1 MSSGNEKITINL
13 PAMSNQDIKTTL
25 ISIYDKIN
33 KPPTKEVGYDLF
45 LKLVHKNLYSSPQ
58 MNYIINHVSE
68 FIIPL
73 EPKEKDPC
81 IKLLSLIFYS
91 PSNEEESIDPKIYFP
106 YLSPVLTTLQ
116 NLIKDSNSTIFPTIA
131 NVFAEIVQN
140 IMPTDIEAS
149 NIELDQEEKTAYEM
163 MQGFC
168 IYNMKYDD
176 KSNRIVGSLCLT
188 KLVENCPVVLQK
200 QYMKL
205 IWEVIMNLIDKKN
218 FNAKYELLNCL
229 ISLILGAENL
239 FSPYAHDTLY
249 KILDFLTDTDWFK
262 RKLALNVIY
271 TLIFYCKEEILP
283 LKEHIISFLRSLKS
297 DKAKEVREV
306 CLLILKIFSE
316 NEQKNKDNNKDK
328 SSKGT
333 NSSINTK
340 KKAGNKLN
348 ESKSINKAKK
358 NNININ
364 NKNNTNNNTNN
375 STSNN
380 TNKFRNSMPKKIGN
394 KFNKSNESDKNSN
407 KFSDCMIPEIR
418 DNNSNLKENKNKF
431 NENIKSLE
439 SSKTEEVKKNNEI
452 IQEQDNN
459 NYLGKKTGMNS
470 TMKNNIKENNSET
483 VSSSQNTKLVNR
495 KDDKTFINEKMVIK
509 PDPNKS
515 IFKSSPNPAFF
526 SQANKK
532 AKDIVLVSKGDPSK
546 FKNNLNN
553 NNKNDIIVQVPKEKK
568 ETKET
573 NKNDII
579 VQVPKEKKETNKND
593 IVVQVPKEKKEIKEI
608 NKNDIIVQVPKEKKI
623 EIKNDNVNKNNN
635 DIEKNKEEINNEN
648 NINIINKNE
657 AKENKENKENKEKTN
672 IENHIK
678 NKAAPIKRNKIV
690 KKIIEKE
697 KEFKPEE
704 KIESNKEMIDIR
716 YKVKEEDTKD
726 KNIIKD
732 NMEKK
737 EEDVE
742 IKDYKTYLNNNE
754 KIKEKTKTNYD
765 PNIINTLLSQMN
777 SLSEKQLSLIDVMDN
792 IQMETQGQ
800 IKQLNKRIS
809 KLEKNLEELNN
820 ELYYLKNE

>member
-13 PAMSNQDIKTTL
+13 PGMSNQEIKTSL

-68 FIIPL
+68 FILPL

-91 PSNEEESIDPKIYFP
+91 PSNEEESIDSKIYFP

-239 FSPYAHDTLY
+239 FSPYAHNTLY
-249 KILDFLTDTDWFK
+249 KVLDFLADTDWFK

-283 LKEHIISFLRSLKS
+283 LKEHIISFLRALKT
-297 DKAKEVREV
+297 DKVKEVREV
-306 CLLILKIFSE
+306 CLLLLKIFSE
-316 NEQKNKDNNKDK
+316 NEQKNKDNTKDK
-328 SSKGT
+328 NSKGN
-333 NSSINTK
+333 NSSINLK
-340 KKAGNKLN
+340 KKLGNKPN
-348 ESKSINKAKK
+348 ENKSSNKTKNNKA
-358 NNININ
+358 NSNVSMN
-364 NKNNTNNNTNN
+364 NNTNNNSSNN
-375 STSNN
+375 NNNNN
-380 TNKFRNSMPKKIGN
+380 TNKLKNSMQKKMGT
-394 KFNKSNESDKNSN
+394 KFNKNIDPDKNSN

-418 DNNSNLKENKNKF
+418 DNNANIKENKNKF
-431 NENIKSLE
+431 NDNMKSLE
-439 SSKTEEVKKNNEI
+439 SNKNEEIKKNNEI
-452 IQEQDNN
+452 IQDQDNN
-459 NYLGKKTGMNS
+459 NFLAKKTGMNS
-470 TMKNNIKENNSET
+470 TMKNNLKESNSET
-483 VSSSQNTKLVNR
+483 VTSSQNTKLVNR

-532 AKDIVLVSKGDPSK
+532 SKDIVVVSKGDPSK
-546 FKNNLNN
+546 FKNNSTN
-553 NNKNDIIVQVPKEKK
+553 NNKNEEIIINIKEKKDTKEIKETNNTNDIIVQVPKEKK
-568 ETKET
+568 A
-573 NKNDII
+573 I
-579 VQVPKEKKETNKND
+579 
-593 IVVQVPKEKKEIKEI
+593 KEIKETS
-608 NKNDIIVQVPKEKKI
+608 KNDIIVQVPKEKKI
-623 EIKNDNVNKNNN
+623 EVKNDTVNKNNN
-635 DIEKNKEEINNEN
+635 NDIDNNNEDINNEIT
-648 NINIINKNE
+648 INIVNK
-657 AKENKENKENKEKTN
+657 KEIKDDTEKPNTENS
-672 IENHIK
+672 IK
-678 NKAAPIKRNKIV
+678 NKAAPIKRNKIN
-690 KKIIEKE
+690 KKINEKE
-697 KEFKPEE
+697 KEKEIKPEE
-704 KIESNKEMIDIR
+704 KIESNNEKINIK
-716 YKVKEEDTKD
+716 YKIKEDTKE
-726 KNIIKD
+726 KNIIYKD
-732 NMEKK
+732 NTDEKQ
-737 EEDVE
+737 EDIE
-742 IKDYKTYLNNNE
+742 IKDYKTYLNRSE
-754 KIKEKTKTNYD
+754 KNKEKMNYD
-765 PNIINTLLSQMN
+765 PNIINSLLSQMN

>member
-13 PAMSNQDIKTTL
+13 PGMSNQEIKTSL

-68 FIIPL
+68 FILPL

-91 PSNEEESIDPKIYFP
+91 PSNEEESIDSKIYFP

-239 FSPYAHDTLY
+239 FSPYAHNTLY
-249 KILDFLTDTDWFK
+249 KVLDFLADTDWFK

-283 LKEHIISFLRSLKS
+283 LKEHIISFLRALKT
-297 DKAKEVREV
+297 DKVKEVREV

-316 NEQKNKDNNKDK
+316 NEQKNKDNTKDK
-328 SSKGT
+328 NSKGN
-333 NSSINTK
+333 NSSINLK
-340 KKAGNKLN
+340 KKLGNKPN
-348 ESKSINKAKK
+348 ENKSSNKAK
-358 NNININ
+358 N
-364 NKNNTNNNTNN
+364 NKTNSNVSMNNNTNNNSSNN
-375 STSNN
+375 NNNNN
-380 TNKFRNSMPKKIGN
+380 TNKLKNSMQKKMGT
-394 KFNKSNESDKNSN
+394 KFNKNIDPDKNSN

-418 DNNSNLKENKNKF
+418 DNNANIKENKNKF
-431 NENIKSLE
+431 NENMKSLE
-439 SSKTEEVKKNNEI
+439 SNKNEEIKKNNEI
-452 IQEQDNN
+452 IQDQDNN
-459 NYLGKKTGMNS
+459 NFLAKKTGMNS
-470 TMKNNIKENNSET
+470 TMKNNLKESNSET
-483 VSSSQNTKLVNR
+483 VTSSQNTKLVNR

-532 AKDIVLVSKGDPSK
+532 SKDIVVVSKGDPSK
-546 FKNNLNN
+546 FKNNSTN
-553 NNKNDIIVQVPKEKK
+553 NNKNEEIIINIKEKKDTKEIKETNNTNDIIVQVPKEKK
-568 ETKET
+568 V
-573 NKNDII
+573 I
-579 VQVPKEKKETNKND
+579 
-593 IVVQVPKEKKEIKEI
+593 KEIKETS
-608 NKNDIIVQVPKEKKI
+608 KNDIIVQVPKEKKI
-623 EIKNDNVNKNNN
+623 ELKNDTVNKNNN
-635 DIEKNKEEINNEN
+635 NDIDNNNEDINNEIT
-648 NINIINKNE
+648 INIVNK
-657 AKENKENKENKEKTN
+657 KEIKDDTEKPNTEN
-672 IENHIK
+672 IIK
-678 NKAAPIKRNKIV
+678 NKAAPIKRNKIN
-690 KKIIEKE
+690 KKINEKE
-697 KEFKPEE
+697 KEKEIKPEE
-704 KIESNKEMIDIR
+704 KIESNNEKINIK
-716 YKVKEEDTKD
+716 YKIKEDTKE
-726 KNIIKD
+726 KNIIYKD
-732 NMEKK
+732 NTDEKQ
-737 EEDVE
+737 EDIE
-742 IKDYKTYLNNNE
+742 IKDYKTYLNRSE
-754 KIKEKTKTNYD
+754 KNKEKMNYD
-765 PNIINTLLSQMN
+765 PNIINSLLSQMN

>member
-13 PAMSNQDIKTTL
+13 PGMSNQEIKTSL

-68 FIIPL
+68 FILPL

-91 PSNEEESIDPKIYFP
+91 PSNEEESIDSKIYFP

-239 FSPYAHDTLY
+239 FSPYAHNTLY
-249 KILDFLTDTDWFK
+249 KVLDFLADTDWFK

-283 LKEHIISFLRSLKS
+283 LKEHIISFLRALKT
-297 DKAKEVREV
+297 DKVKEVREV

-316 NEQKNKDNNKDK
+316 NEQKNKDNTKDK
-328 SSKGT
+328 NSKGN
-333 NSSINTK
+333 NSSINLK
-340 KKAGNKLN
+340 KKLGNKPN
-348 ESKSINKAKK
+348 ENKSSNKAK
-358 NNININ
+358 N
-364 NKNNTNNNTNN
+364 NKTNVSMNNNTNNNSSNNN
-375 STSNN
+375 SNNN
-380 TNKFRNSMPKKIGN
+380 TNKLKNSMQKKMGT
-394 KFNKSNESDKNSN
+394 KFNKNIDPDKNSN

-418 DNNSNLKENKNKF
+418 DNNANIKENKNKF
-431 NENIKSLE
+431 NENMKSLE
-439 SSKTEEVKKNNEI
+439 SNKNEEIKKNNEI
-452 IQEQDNN
+452 IQDQDNN
-459 NYLGKKTGMNS
+459 NFLAKKTGMNS
-470 TMKNNIKENNSET
+470 TMKNNLKESNSET
-483 VSSSQNTKLVNR
+483 VTSSQNTKLVNR

-532 AKDIVLVSKGDPSK
+532 SKDIVVVSKGDPSK
-546 FKNNLNN
+546 FKNNSTN
-553 NNKNDIIVQVPKEKK
+553 NNKNEEIIINIKEKKDTKEIKETNNTNDIIVQVPKEKK
-568 ETKET
+568 A
-573 NKNDII
+573 I
-579 VQVPKEKKETNKND
+579 
-593 IVVQVPKEKKEIKEI
+593 KEIKETS
-608 NKNDIIVQVPKEKKI
+608 KNDIIVQVPKEKKI
-623 EIKNDNVNKNNN
+623 ELKNDTVNKNNN
-635 DIEKNKEEINNEN
+635 NDIDNNNEDINNEIT
-648 NINIINKNE
+648 INIVNK
-657 AKENKENKENKEKTN
+657 KEIKDDTEKPNTEN
-672 IENHIK
+672 IIK
-678 NKAAPIKRNKIV
+678 NKAAPIKRNKIN
-690 KKIIEKE
+690 KKINEKE
-697 KEFKPEE
+697 KEKEIKPEE
-704 KIESNKEMIDIR
+704 KIESNNEKINIK
-716 YKVKEEDTKD
+716 YKIKEDTKE
-726 KNIIKD
+726 KNIIYKD
-732 NMEKK
+732 NTDEKQ
-737 EEDVE
+737 EDIE
-742 IKDYKTYLNNNE
+742 IKDYKTYLNRSE
-754 KIKEKTKTNYD
+754 KNKEKMNYD
-765 PNIINTLLSQMN
+765 PNIINSLLSQMN

>member
-13 PAMSNQDIKTTL
+13 PGMSNQEIKTSL

-68 FIIPL
+68 FILPL

-91 PSNEEESIDPKIYFP
+91 PSNEEESIDSKIYFP

-239 FSPYAHDTLY
+239 FSPYAHNTLY
-249 KILDFLTDTDWFK
+249 KVLDFLADTDWFK

-283 LKEHIISFLRSLKS
+283 LKEHIISFLRALKT
-297 DKAKEVREV
+297 DKVKEVREV

-316 NEQKNKDNNKDK
+316 NEQKNKDNTKDK
-328 SSKGT
+328 NSKGN
-333 NSSINTK
+333 NSSINLK
-340 KKAGNKLN
+340 KKLGNKPN
-348 ESKSINKAKK
+348 ENKSINKAK
-358 NNININ
+358 N
-364 NKNNTNNNTNN
+364 NKTNSNVSMNNNTNNNSSNN
-375 STSNN
+375 NNNNN
-380 TNKFRNSMPKKIGN
+380 TNKLKNSMQKKMGT
-394 KFNKSNESDKNSN
+394 KFNKNIDPDKNSN

-418 DNNSNLKENKNKF
+418 DNNANIKENKNKF
-431 NENIKSLE
+431 NDNMKSLE
-439 SSKTEEVKKNNEI
+439 SNKNEEIKKNNEI
-452 IQEQDNN
+452 IQDQDNN
-459 NYLGKKTGMNS
+459 NFLAKKTGMNS
-470 TMKNNIKENNSET
+470 TMKNNLKESNSET
-483 VSSSQNTKLVNR
+483 VTSSQNTKLVNR

-532 AKDIVLVSKGDPSK
+532 SKDIVVVSKGDPSK
-546 FKNNLNN
+546 FKNNSTN
-553 NNKNDIIVQVPKEKK
+553 NNKNEEIIINIKEKKDTKEIKETNNTNDIIVQVPKEKK
-568 ETKET
+568 A
-573 NKNDII
+573 I
-579 VQVPKEKKETNKND
+579 
-593 IVVQVPKEKKEIKEI
+593 KEIKETS
-608 NKNDIIVQVPKEKKI
+608 KNDIIVQVPKEKKI
-623 EIKNDNVNKNNN
+623 EVKNDTVNKNNN
-635 DIEKNKEEINNEN
+635 NDIDNNNEDINNEIT
-648 NINIINKNE
+648 INIVNK
-657 AKENKENKENKEKTN
+657 KEIKDDTEKPNTENS
-672 IENHIK
+672 IK
-678 NKAAPIKRNKIV
+678 NKAAPIKRNKV
-690 KKIIEKE
+690 NKKINEKE
-697 KEFKPEE
+697 KEKEIKPEE
-704 KIESNKEMIDIR
+704 KIESNNEKINIK
-716 YKVKEEDTKD
+716 YKIKEDTKE
-726 KNIIKD
+726 KNIIYKD
-732 NMEKK
+732 NIDEKQ
-737 EEDVE
+737 EDIE
-742 IKDYKTYLNNNE
+742 IKDYKTYLNRSE
-754 KIKEKTKTNYD
+754 KNKEKMNYD
-765 PNIINTLLSQMN
+765 PNIINSLLSQMN

>member
-13 PAMSNQDIKTTL
+13 PGMSNQEIKTSL

-68 FIIPL
+68 FILPL

-91 PSNEEESIDPKIYFP
+91 PSNEEESIDSKIYFP

-239 FSPYAHDTLY
+239 FSPYAHNTLY
-249 KILDFLTDTDWFK
+249 KVLDFLADTDWFK

-283 LKEHIISFLRSLKS
+283 LKEHIISFLRALKT
-297 DKAKEVREV
+297 DKVKEVREV

-316 NEQKNKDNNKDK
+316 NEQKNKDNTKDK
-328 SSKGT
+328 NSKGN
-333 NSSINTK
+333 NSSINLK
-340 KKAGNKLN
+340 KKLGNKPN
-348 ESKSINKAKK
+348 ENKSSNKTKNNKA
-358 NNININ
+358 NSNVSMN
-364 NKNNTNNNTNN
+364 NNTNNNSSNN
-375 STSNN
+375 NNNNN
-380 TNKFRNSMPKKIGN
+380 TNKLKNSMQKKMGT
-394 KFNKSNESDKNSN
+394 KFNKNIDPDKNSN

-418 DNNSNLKENKNKF
+418 DNNANIKENKNKF
-431 NENIKSLE
+431 NENMKSLE
-439 SSKTEEVKKNNEI
+439 SNKNEEIKKNNEI
-452 IQEQDNN
+452 IQDQDNN
-459 NYLGKKTGMNS
+459 NFLAKKTGMNT
-470 TMKNNIKENNSET
+470 TMKNNLKESNSET
-483 VSSSQNTKLVNR
+483 VTSSQNTKLVNR

-532 AKDIVLVSKGDPSK
+532 SKDIVVVSKGDPSK
-546 FKNNLNN
+546 FKNNSTN
-553 NNKNDIIVQVPKEKK
+553 NNKNEEIIINIKEKKDTKEIKETNNTNDIIVQVPKEKK
-568 ETKET
+568 A
-573 NKNDII
+573 I
-579 VQVPKEKKETNKND
+579 
-593 IVVQVPKEKKEIKEI
+593 KEIKETS
-608 NKNDIIVQVPKEKKI
+608 KNDIIVQVPKEKKI
-623 EIKNDNVNKNNN
+623 ELKNDTVNKNNN
-635 DIEKNKEEINNEN
+635 NDIDNNNEDINNEIT
-648 NINIINKNE
+648 INIVNK
-657 AKENKENKENKEKTN
+657 KEIKDDTEKPNTEN
-672 IENHIK
+672 IIK
-678 NKAAPIKRNKIV
+678 NKAAPIKRNKV
-690 KKIIEKE
+690 NKKINEKE
-697 KEFKPEE
+697 KEKEIKPEE
-704 KIESNKEMIDIR
+704 KIESNNEKINIK
-716 YKVKEEDTKD
+716 YKIKEDTKE
-726 KNIIKD
+726 KNIIYKD
-732 NMEKK
+732 NTDEKQ
-737 EEDVE
+737 EDIE
-742 IKDYKTYLNNNE
+742 IKDYKTYLNRSE
-754 KIKEKTKTNYD
+754 KNKEKMNYD
-765 PNIINTLLSQMN
+765 PNIINSLLSQMN

>member
-13 PAMSNQDIKTTL
+13 PGMSNQEIKTSL

-68 FIIPL
+68 FILPL

-91 PSNEEESIDPKIYFP
+91 PSNEEESIDSKIYFP

-239 FSPYAHDTLY
+239 FSPYAHNTLY
-249 KILDFLTDTDWFK
+249 KVLDFLADTDWFK

-283 LKEHIISFLRSLKS
+283 LKEHIISFLRALKT
-297 DKAKEVREV
+297 DKVKEVREV

-316 NEQKNKDNNKDK
+316 NEQKNKDNTKDK
-328 SSKGT
+328 NSKGN
-333 NSSINTK
+333 NSSINLK
-340 KKAGNKLN
+340 KKLGNKPN
-348 ESKSINKAKK
+348 ENKSSNKTKNNKA
-358 NNININ
+358 NSNVSMN
-364 NKNNTNNNTNN
+364 NNTNNNSSNN
-375 STSNN
+375 NNNNN
-380 TNKFRNSMPKKIGN
+380 TNKLKNSMQKKIGT
-394 KFNKSNESDKNSN
+394 KFNKNIDPDKNSN

-418 DNNSNLKENKNKF
+418 DNNANIKENKNKF
-431 NENIKSLE
+431 NENMKSLE
-439 SSKTEEVKKNNEI
+439 SNKNEEIKKNNEI
-452 IQEQDNN
+452 IQDQDNN
-459 NYLGKKTGMNS
+459 NFLAKKTGMNS
-470 TMKNNIKENNSET
+470 TMKNNLKESNSET
-483 VSSSQNTKLVNR
+483 VTSSQNTKLVNR

-532 AKDIVLVSKGDPSK
+532 SKDIVVVSKGDPSK
-546 FKNNLNN
+546 FKNNST
-553 NNKNDIIVQVPKEKK
+553 NNKNEEIIINIKEKKDTKEIKETNNTNDIIVQVPKEKK
-568 ETKET
+568 A
-573 NKNDII
+573 I
-579 VQVPKEKKETNKND
+579 
-593 IVVQVPKEKKEIKEI
+593 KEIKETS
-608 NKNDIIVQVPKEKKI
+608 KNDIIVQVPKEKKI
-623 EIKNDNVNKNNN
+623 ELKNDTVNKNNN
-635 DIEKNKEEINNEN
+635 NDIDNNNEDINNEIT
-648 NINIINKNE
+648 INIVNK
-657 AKENKENKENKEKTN
+657 KEIKDDTEKPNTEN
-672 IENHIK
+672 IIK
-678 NKAAPIKRNKIV
+678 NKAAPIKRNKV
-690 KKIIEKE
+690 NKKINEKE
-697 KEFKPEE
+697 KEKEIKPEE
-704 KIESNKEMIDIR
+704 KNESNNEKINIK
-716 YKVKEEDTKD
+716 YKIKEDTKE
-726 KNIIKD
+726 KNIIYKD
-732 NMEKK
+732 NTDEKQ
-737 EEDVE
+737 EDIE
-742 IKDYKTYLNNNE
+742 IKDYKTYLNRSE
-754 KIKEKTKTNYD
+754 KNKEKMNYD
-765 PNIINTLLSQMN
+765 PNIINSLLSQMN

>member
-13 PAMSNQDIKTTL
+13 PGMSNQEIKTSL

-68 FIIPL
+68 FILPL

-91 PSNEEESIDPKIYFP
+91 PSNEEESIDSKIYFP

-239 FSPYAHDTLY
+239 FSPYAHNTLY
-249 KILDFLTDTDWFK
+249 KVLDFLADTDWFK

-283 LKEHIISFLRSLKS
+283 LKEHIISFLRALKT
-297 DKAKEVREV
+297 DKVKEVREV

-316 NEQKNKDNNKDK
+316 NEQKNKDNTKDK
-328 SSKGT
+328 NSKGN
-333 NSSINTK
+333 NSSINLK
-340 KKAGNKLN
+340 KKLGNKPN
-348 ESKSINKAKK
+348 ENKSSNKTK
-358 NNININ
+358 NNKTNSN
-364 NKNNTNNNTNN
+364 VSMNNNTNNNSSNN
-375 STSNN
+375 NNNNN
-380 TNKFRNSMPKKIGN
+380 TNKLKNSMQKKMGT
-394 KFNKSNESDKNSN
+394 KFNKNIDPDKNSN

-418 DNNSNLKENKNKF
+418 DNNANIKENKNKF
-431 NENIKSLE
+431 NENMKSLE
-439 SSKTEEVKKNNEI
+439 SNKNEEIKKNNEI
-452 IQEQDNN
+452 IQDQDNN
-459 NYLGKKTGMNS
+459 NFLAKKTGMNS
-470 TMKNNIKENNSET
+470 TMKNNLKESNSET
-483 VSSSQNTKLVNR
+483 VTSSQNTKLVNR

-532 AKDIVLVSKGDPSK
+532 SKDIVVVSKGDPSK
-546 FKNNLNN
+546 FKNNSTN
-553 NNKNDIIVQVPKEKK
+553 NNKNEEIIINIKEKKDTKEIKETNNTNDIIVQVPKEKK
-568 ETKET
+568 A
-573 NKNDII
+573 I
-579 VQVPKEKKETNKND
+579 
-593 IVVQVPKEKKEIKEI
+593 KEIKETS
-608 NKNDIIVQVPKEKKI
+608 KNDIIVQVPKEKKI
-623 EIKNDNVNKNNN
+623 EVKNDTVNKNNN
-635 DIEKNKEEINNEN
+635 NDIDNNNEDINNEIT
-648 NINIINKNE
+648 INIVNK
-657 AKENKENKENKEKTN
+657 KEIKDDTEKPNTEN
-672 IENHIK
+672 IIK
-678 NKAAPIKRNKIV
+678 NKAAPIKRNKV
-690 KKIIEKE
+690 NKKINEKE
-697 KEFKPEE
+697 KEKEIKPEE
-704 KIESNKEMIDIR
+704 KIESNNEKINIK
-716 YKVKEEDTKD
+716 YKIKEDTKE
-726 KNIIKD
+726 KNIIYKD
-732 NMEKK
+732 NTDEKQ
-737 EEDVE
+737 EDIE
-742 IKDYKTYLNNNE
+742 IKDYKTYLNRSE
-754 KIKEKTKTNYD
+754 KNKEKMNYD
-765 PNIINTLLSQMN
+765 PNIINSLLSQMN